1 MAGAFE
7 IATKSA
13 IREIILNSAQE
24 SRFGFVLSAD
34 SLDEINNQLFDL
46 ILTSRNLKAAG
57 DRMLAQGGPQS
68 PSNGASARPMLK
80 R

>member
-13 IREIILNSAQE
+13 IREIILNSVHE
-24 SRFGFVLSAD
+24 SRFGYVLSQDNLEALND
-34 SLDEINNQLFDL
+34 QIFDL

-57 DRMLAQGGPQS
+57 DRMLSQGMAPGP
-68 PSNGASARPMLK
+68 GASSRPMLK

>member
-13 IREIILNSAQE
+13 IREIILNSVHE
-24 SRFGFVLSAD
+24 SRFGYVLSQD
-34 SLDEINNQLFDL
+34 NLDALNDQIFDL

-57 DRMLAQGGPQS
+57 DRMLSQGIPS
-68 PSNGASARPMLK
+68 SNGASRGPTLK

>member
-13 IREIILNSAQE
+13 IREIILSSVHE
-24 SRFGFVLSAD
+24 SRFGYVLSPD
-34 SLDEINNQLFDL
+34 SLEELNKQIFEL

-57 DRMLAQGGPQS
+57 DRMLAQGMTPA
-68 PSNGASARPMLK
+68 PGASSRPMLK

>member
-13 IREIILNSAQE
+13 IREIILNSVHE
-24 SRFGFVLSAD
+24 SRFGYVLSPD
-34 SLDEINNQLFDL
+34 SLDVLNNQIFDL

-68 PSNGASARPMLK
+68 AGASSRPMLK

>member
-13 IREIILNSAQE
+13 IREIILNSVHE
-24 SRFGFVLSAD
+24 SRFGYVLSQD
-34 SLDEINNQLFDL
+34 NLDALNDQIFDL

-57 DRMLAQGGPQS
+57 DRMLSQGMAPA
-68 PSNGASARPMLK
+68 NGASSRPMLK